1 MGGPA
6 FGYAG
11 PTDVVVYWDTLY
23 SSFMFAFMF
32 AFPSAPPAALGA
44 LTDAAGKAL
53 ANQAITL
60 TVGGKKFETFTN
72 QQGQYRFYGAPA
84 GSGSLSVDGQAL
96 EVQVGS
102 GKSNPTLKRS

>member
-1 MGGPA
+1 M
-6 FGYAG
+6 
-11 PTDVVVYWDTLY
+11 VVYWDTLY